1 MYIIRIEEIDCD
13 INPFERIQLAWSQ
26 DDFEKQKKLVAVIKE
41 KSNVKVKIIPRTDLD
56 YEIKTDRY
64 YGGILFKDHCGIN
77 PAKLHR
83 GLINSLKKREV
94 PIIEN
99 MPVLSIEKN
108 NNGFK
113 VHFQNKD
120 IFARNVIMAT
130 NGYTINDFSWFKKRV
145 VPIPSFL
152 IATEDLPQELLE
164 HLIPKGRMMVE
175 TRAQY
180 NYFRVSPNGK
190 KIIFGGRAAMR
201 PIPLRLAADR
211 LKASL
216 DDIWPELKNY
226 KLTNVWTGNTGYSF
240 NHIPHVGNYDGI
252 NYAMGYSGSGT
263 VLAAYL
269 GAKVAYKTLNDS
281 RGKTGYSQTKLK
293 TNLFHIFEKPYFLF
307 FADFWYKNIIDRW
320 QSRIKRK

>member
-1 MYIIRIEEIDCD
+1 M
-13 INPFERIQLAWSQ
+13 
-26 DDFEKQKKLVAVIKE
+26 
-41 KSNVKVKIIPRTDLD
+41 T
-56 YEIKTDRY
+56 
-64 YGGILFKDHCGIN
+64 
-77 PAKLHR
+77 
-83 GLINSLKKREV
+83 
-94 PIIEN
+94 
-99 MPVLSIEKN
+99 IEKN

-240 NHIPHVGNYDGI
+240 FRELRESLSTSN
-252 NYAMGYSGSGT
+252 
-263 VLAAYL
+263 
-269 GAKVAYKTLNDS
+269 
-281 RGKTGYSQTKLK
+281 QTKLN
-293 TNLFHIFEKPYFLF
+293 NL
-307 FADFWYKNIIDRW
+307 
-320 QSRIKRK
+320 KRSVLV